1 MTDFDPFERRLAAAL
16 RSDADLIVA
25 RFEPAA
31 IARAAI
37 AGARPGSFRSRI
49 GTAVAFGRPT
59 IRVSYLLVVLGL
71 VLALVVG
78 AIAAGALRTRPM
90 APSGWT
96 ATGAM
101 IQARTWHTATLLPNG
116 RVLVVGGGNGD
127 STFDSAELYDPT
139 TRSWT
144 ATGSMAQGRQDHTAT
159 LLRDGRVLVAGGS
172 DAKGATVASAELY
185 DPGTGSW
192 AATGSMAQPSAR
204 HTATLLPDG
213 KVLVVGG
220 SSAELYD
227 PGTGTWARTGG
238 LIQPRVG
245 HSATL
250 LEDGRILVVGGF
262 TDGAALASAELFDP
276 ESGSW
281 TATGSMGTG
290 RAGHTATL
298 LPSRGRVLV
307 AGGTTGPGSFQ
318 PTASVELY
326 DPITNESWMRTWP
339 MDQARVYATVTVL
352 PDGRVLVAGGS
363 GATSSGDPVGPAAPA
378 ELFDPSSGWSA
389 TGRMIEAR
397 SYATATLLQ
406 DGTVLVA
413 GGRTRPVLGSAL
425 ASAELYDPGTGTR

>member
-1 MTDFDPFERRLAAAL
+1 MTDFDQFERRLAAAL
-16 RSDADLIVA
+16 RSDADLSVA

-159 LLRDGRVLVAGGS
+159 LLPDGRVLVTGGS
-172 DAKGATVASAELY
+172 DAKGATARLSRAVR
-185 DPGTGSW
+185 PGHRDLDARHGQH
-192 AATGSMAQPSAR
+192 GPAQRR

-262 TDGAALASAELFDP
+262 TDGAALASAGFDP

-281 TATGSMGTG
+281 TATGSMGAG

-307 AGGTTGPGSFQ
+307 AGGTTGPAASSRQ
-318 PTASVELY
+318 HPSSCTTRSPTSHGCARGRWTR
-326 DPITNESWMRTWP
+326 PESMPRSPCFP
-339 MDQARVYATVTVL
+339 MAGCSR
-352 PDGRVLVAGGS
+352 AGGS